1 MNATNYGTDWNNIDL
16 NSPYQASLNIL
27 EPYSFDTLLL
37 EIHCNVREINADSVK
52 AQAVASI
59 KAKYL
64 ESLEILENNLDN
76 ITKHAQT
83 ERNAK

>member
-16 NSPYQASLNIL
+16 NSPSQSNLNLL
-27 EPYSFDTLLL
+27 EPYTFDTLLL
-37 EIHCNVREINADSVK
+37 EIHCNVRYINTDSVK

-64 ESLEILENNLDN
+64 ESLEILEANLNN
-76 ITKHAQT
+76 ITKHAKK
-83 ERNAK
+83 ERAKR